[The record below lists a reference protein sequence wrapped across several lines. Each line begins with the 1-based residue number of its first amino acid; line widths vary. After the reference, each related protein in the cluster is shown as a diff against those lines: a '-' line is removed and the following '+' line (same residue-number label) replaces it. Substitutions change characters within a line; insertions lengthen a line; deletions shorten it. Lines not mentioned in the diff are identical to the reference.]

1 MENMANQNEDHAA
14 EFKKRFLEMQQV
26 QGLVAKLNDTSQ
38 PGWSQGRDAIIQRQF
53 KGKDP
58 KAILAALSDSTP
70 DIVDGYATAQ
80 YNDTTSE
87 ATNYFASNREVIVG
101 KIPKSQLE
109 EIALTVRPVK
119 LGDDHARAKVHNPAA
134 GILAGYQEVVQMN
147 HAVAAGEMDSF
158 KYREFMAGQVADQYK
173 ALSGIPVSD
182 KSKGLFIGA
191 SQKLVYKSD
200 GMARHVG
207 EMVAAG
213 RKKQF
218 NDYFAAQAKEKDA
231 YTVAEFTRNNLIYG
245 PVDKTM
251 PLVGTLLTAE
261 PKKKK

>member
-1 MENMANQNEDHAA
+1 MASQNEDYVAG
-14 EFKKRFLEMQQV
+14 FKQRFLEMQQV
-26 QGLVAKLNDTSQ
+26 QGLVAKLSDTSQ

-53 KGKDP
+53 KGKDSR
-58 KAILAALSDSTP
+58 AVMAALADSTP
-70 DIVDGYATAQ
+70 DIVDGYATVQ

-87 ATNYFASNREVIVG
+87 ATTYFGKNKQAIVA

-109 EIALTVRPVK
+109 EIALSVTPAK
-119 LGDDHARAKVHNPAA
+119 LGDDHPRAKVHNPAA
-134 GILAGYQEVVQMN
+134 GILAGYQQVVQMN
-147 HAVAAGEMDSF
+147 NAVANGEMDSF
-158 KYREFMAGQVADQYK
+158 AYREFMAGQVADQAK
-173 ALSGIPVSD
+173 AISGINVSE

-191 SQKLVYKSD
+191 TQKLVYKSD

-207 EMVAAG
+207 DMVAAG

-218 NDYFAAQAKEKDA
+218 NDYFAEQKKAKDG
-231 YTVAEFTRNNLIYG
+231 YTVVEFTQNNLIYG
-245 PVDKTM
+245 PADKTM